1 MILCVVFLGSLLY
14 YRPFAEKKDQFFNVL
29 LESLILVLNIV
40 VLITEIVLEGEDADG
55 ETGQILGWIL
65 ISLSLVIFLTFQVL
79 IFIEIYQ
86 QIKAKCGRKK

>member
-86 QIKAKCGRKK
+86 